1 MLYLCICLYIFTERV
16 SKRPKLSAK
25 LSAKKPKQQT
35 INAILDPS
43 AANKKYDKQGE
54 VQQKFDMAMCTLLV
68 RLSLPW
74 ALLDHEA
81 YKDFWNVIN
90 PRYNLKTS
98 TTFSKRKLPLL
109 YAMTKKA
116 IDAKVTKD
124 LGYTTGVAFT
134 CDHWTSKNMDPYLGM
149 TMHYIDKDWQLVR

>member
-1 MLYLCICLYIFTERV
+1 MLYLCISLFIFTERV
-16 SKRPKLSAK
+16 SKKPKL
-25 LSAKKPKQQT
+25 LGKKQKQQT
-35 INAILDPS
+35 ISAMLDS
-43 AANKKYDKQGE
+43 EEAHKKYDNQE
-54 VQQKFDMAMCTLLV
+54 EMQQKFDMALCTMFV
-68 RLSLPW
+68 HLSLPW
-74 ALLDHEA
+74 AILDHEA

-90 PRYNLKTS
+90 PRYNQKTS

>member
-1 MLYLCICLYIFTERV
+1 M
-16 SKRPKLSAK
+16 SAK
-25 LSAKKPKQQT
+25 LSTKKPKQQT
-35 INAILDPS
+35 ISAMLDPS
-43 AANKKYDKQGE
+43 EANKKYDKQGDI
-54 VQQKFDMAMCTLLV
+54 QQKFDMALCTMFV

-74 ALLDHEA
+74 AILGHEA
-81 YKDFWNVIN
+81 YIDFWNVIAL
-90 PRYNLKTS
+90 RYNQKTS
-98 TTFSKRKLPLL
+98 NTFSKRKLPLL